1 MKNKNLKY
9 IKDIDMGKV
18 DFDSF
23 NESLLANVLQVKKN
37 CRRIDTQ
44 INCLAS
50 VSFIPWFVT
59 MSHYEAIIEKMLIKK
74 EILDIRDIFIHWYRK
89 LSNKEKQ
96 LFTAYFVK
104 KDAKLCT
111 KVTNRSDYYRTKL
124 LPLAKSFILSVKAI
138 SNYDEEELIKN
149 PFIYNSYVSTLRKNE
164 CYKKRGFNF
173 KKEKHRYDS

>member
-50 VSFIPWFVT
+50 VSFIPWFAT
-59 MSHYEAIIEKMLIKK
+59 MNHYEAIMEKMAIKK
-74 EILDIRDIFIHWYRK
+74 EILDIRDTFVYWYRK
-89 LSNKEKQ
+89 LSDKEKK
-96 LFTAYFVK
+96 LFTAYFVM
-104 KDAKLCT
+104 KDVRLC
-111 KVTNRSDYYRTKL
+111 KQITNNSNYYTQKI
-124 LPLAKSFILSVKAI
+124 LPLARSFMRSVKAI

-149 PFIYNSYVSTLRKNE
+149 PFIYNSYISTLRKNE
-164 CYKKRGFNF
+164 SYKKKRV
-173 KKEKHRYDS
+173 